1 MPVYTSTSPAALEI
15 LAVSQPLIQ
24 QNFAYLAL
32 DIGTDH
38 NFLSNSGT
46 PTDGY
51 HKTIHFVDRGAS
63 NPPPTVAGVGQV
75 YTNTITAD
83 QQLFYKSGNGV
94 ITQLTGPNA
103 PVTGGAASNGYM
115 YLPGGVLMLWANIL
129 PSSSGSTAFTFVGAG
144 PNGLG
149 LINFP
154 NAVFGITG
162 CCSGAAPA
170 VGSGS
175 VVISNITTSG
185 FSAKQNSG
193 SGQQVFIIALGN

>member
-1 MPVYTSTSPAALEI
+1 MPVYTSTSPAALEV
-15 LAVSQPLIQ
+15 LSASQPLIQ

-38 NFLSNSGT
+38 NFLGNSGT

-63 NPPPTVAGVGQV
+63 NPPPTVAGVGQI

-94 ITQLTGPNA
+94 ITQLTGPSA

-115 YLPGGVLMLWANIL
+115 YLPGGVLMQWANIT
-129 PSSSGSTAFTFVGAG
+129 PSNSSSTPYTFV
-144 PNGLG
+144 GLG
-149 LINFP
+149 LIAYP
-154 NAVFGITG
+154 TAVFGITG
-162 CCSGAAPA
+162 CCSGPAVA